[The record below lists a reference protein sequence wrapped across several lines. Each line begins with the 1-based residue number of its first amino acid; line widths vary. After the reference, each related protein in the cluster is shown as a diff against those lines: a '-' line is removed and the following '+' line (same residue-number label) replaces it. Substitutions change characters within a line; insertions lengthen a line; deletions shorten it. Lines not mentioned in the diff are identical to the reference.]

1 MSQTPNWKTSE
12 EKLDDIFSELDDQ
25 DMDFD
30 EGQAIKYTACV
41 AVGVILGFLAAAWYF
56 AV

>member
-1 MSQTPNWKTSE
+1 MS
-12 EKLDDIFSELDDQ
+12 KLSDEGLDELFEGLDDQ

-56 AV
+56 SV